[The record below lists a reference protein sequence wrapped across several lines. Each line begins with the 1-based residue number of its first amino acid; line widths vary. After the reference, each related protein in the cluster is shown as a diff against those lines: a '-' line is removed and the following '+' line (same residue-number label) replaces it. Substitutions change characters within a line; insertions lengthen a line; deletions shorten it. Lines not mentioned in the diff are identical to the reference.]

1 MHLLHESLEYTQKHG
16 EEFSNIS
23 DHAGLMEDF
32 REVQQ
37 VDVLLVR
44 FIIHCIAPSGLRF
57 LPFLCFESFPATK
70 VQAQEPRRAE
80 LRSDARDVENDRRNS
95 GGTLRQKFNLIGI
108 LTNGQMD

>member
-1 MHLLHESLEYTQKHG
+1 LHLLHESLEYTQKHG

-37 VDVLLVR
+37 VDVPLVR
-44 FIIHCIAPSGLRF
+44 FIIYCIAPSGLRF

-80 LRSDARDVENDRRNS
+80 LRSDARDVNNTPDHLKEA
-95 GGTLRQKFNLIGI
+95 KFN
-108 LTNGQMD
+108 THNGCK